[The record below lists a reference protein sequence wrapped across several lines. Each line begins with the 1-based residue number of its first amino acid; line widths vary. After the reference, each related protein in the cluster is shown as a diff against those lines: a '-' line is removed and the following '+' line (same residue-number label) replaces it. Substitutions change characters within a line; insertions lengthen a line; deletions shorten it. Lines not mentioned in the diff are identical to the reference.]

1 MLLLNQSKKK
11 VYKLMLAW
19 KKFNYVRFCK
29 ASKYVETP
37 FSTKQLRNEGRS
49 RKVCITEILRI
60 IVNVFYYITDSKAT
74 RKCHHGMSETK
85 ITNYLTNNYYL
96 ILIYS
101 VAIVELFKEP

>member
-85 ITNYLTNNYYL
+85 ITNYLTNNN
-96 ILIYS
+96 ILFDPY
-101 VAIVELFKEP
+101 FQCCQC

>member
-37 FSTKQLRNEGRS
+37 FLQSS
-49 RKVCITEILRI
+49 W
-60 IVNVFYYITDSKAT
+60 
-74 RKCHHGMSETK
+74 ETK
-85 ITNYLTNNYYL
+85 EE
-96 ILIYS
+96 
-101 VAIVELFKEP
+101 AEKFA